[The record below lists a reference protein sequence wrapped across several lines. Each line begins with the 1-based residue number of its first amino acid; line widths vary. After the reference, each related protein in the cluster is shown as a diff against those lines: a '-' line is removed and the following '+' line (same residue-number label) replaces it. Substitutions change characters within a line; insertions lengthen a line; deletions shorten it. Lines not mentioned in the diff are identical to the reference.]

1 MFWPK
6 ITKSI
11 VERRHIGVSWI
22 DILKEKRG
30 VKMAGK
36 RVYRPRK
43 RPAWE
48 RKEYSHDAKKAV
60 REYREDVNKYL
71 FAKRR

>member
-1 MFWPK
+1 MPK
-6 ITKSI
+6 KTYK
-11 VERRHIGVSWI
+11 
-22 DILKEKRG
+22 
-30 VKMAGK
+30 
-36 RVYRPRK
+36 PRK

-48 RKEYSHDAKKAV
+48 REKYSSDPKKAV